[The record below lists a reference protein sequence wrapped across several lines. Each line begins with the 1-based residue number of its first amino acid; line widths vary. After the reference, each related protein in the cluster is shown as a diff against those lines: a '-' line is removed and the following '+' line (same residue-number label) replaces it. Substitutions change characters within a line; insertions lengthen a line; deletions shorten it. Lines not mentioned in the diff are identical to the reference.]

1 MPRKQRGDEI
11 RKTELK
17 ILSKLELHLGSLFAH
32 SPAGRQPCTQTIG
45 VRGWHR
51 DKGYSSGQRECEA
64 GGHGGRQKKVI
75 PNEGTWKLHK

>member
-1 MPRKQRGDEI
+1 MPRKQCGNEI

-51 DKGYSSGQRECEA
+51 DKGYSSGQRECE
-64 GGHGGRQKKVI
+64 GGDMGGGRRR
-75 PNEGTWKLHK
+75 